1 MKPFIEKFASIE
13 KFLSDSNGSFWLF
26 ALLERAESP
35 GKWDL
40 LVAAPWL
47 QEESRKS
54 LDDIIEQIGNK
65 LDETELLQLS
75 RIIPL
80 DPDNPVVQDLTL
92 AFGQE
97 HTFSQIE
104 NTVINGMAV
113 SRAIIISSRRP
124 EDSMAVT

>member
-1 MKPFIEKFASIE
+1 MTPFIEKLASIE
-13 KFLSDSNGSFWLF
+13 KFLSDNNGSFWLF

-54 LDDIIEQIGNK
+54 LDDITEQIGNK

-97 HTFSQIE
+97 HTFSHIE